1 MDDTKL
7 LFSDE
12 ENKHTERIERL
23 SAHKRRTVALLQYA
37 NSTKTALTI
46 SQKARYADC
55 HSFLTFHNYFTLGK
69 IKLSHVEHCDIHLLC
84 PLCAIRRASKKTI
97 LYEKKVQE
105 LLSSNPNLNLYYV
118 VLTVK
123 NEENL
128 SKAYEHLT
136 QAQKTL
142 TQRRRDAQKFFKT
155 GNKKHLSAANS
166 VFARVEAGAYSIEV
180 KRGKNSG
187 DWHPHTN
194 FVLLSEDDIKKEELI
209 NEWRSITGNSFIV
222 HCEKVASRQ
231 DIIKVLVEIFK
242 YAMKFSEMEFSDNLF
257 AWETLKGRRLTGS
270 FGQFRG
276 LDVED
281 DDDGDHVPDGTEYE
295 EIFYRFFDDKY
306 KKIQKL

>member
-1 MDDTKL
+1 MDDTKI

-12 ENKHTERIERL
+12 ENKHSKRIERL
-23 SAHKRRTVALLQYA
+23 SAHKCRKVALLEYA
-37 NSTKTALTI
+37 NSTKTELTI

-55 HSFLTFHNYFTLGK
+55 HSYLTFHNYFTLGK
-69 IKLSHVEHCDIHLLC
+69 IVLSHVEHCDIHLLC
-84 PLCAIRRASKKTI
+84 PLCAIRRASKKTL
-97 LYEKKVQE
+97 LYEKKIQE
-105 LLSSNPNLNLYYV
+105 ILLGNPNLKMFYV
-118 VLTVK
+118 VFTVK
-123 NEENL
+123 DNENL
-128 SKAYEHLT
+128 LKAYEHLI
-136 QAQKTL
+136 QAQNKL
-142 TQRRRDAQKFFKT
+142 TRRRREAQSFLKT

-209 NEWRSITGNSFIV
+209 NEWRSITHDSYIV
-222 HCEKVASRQ
+222 HCEEVSPNQ
-231 DIIKVLVEIFK
+231 DKREALVEIFK

-270 FGQFRG
+270 FGSFRG
-276 LDVED
+276 LEIE
-281 DDDGDHVPDGTEYE
+281 DDGDPMPEGEYE

-306 KKIQKL
+306 KKVKKL